1 MNIKTVKEI
10 IEELKNDKEF
20 DDCKIRVISMNI
32 DLNWEGKLEKMDEI
46 RIANNDMTEDQI
58 EKLKNRRMRTAER
71 ILSRKCSDIYISDDK
86 KDVRLF
92 V

>member
-58 EKLKNRRMRTAER
+58 EKLKNRRMKTAER
-71 ILSRKCSDIYISDDK
+71 ILSRKCSDVYISDDK

>member
-20 DDCKIRVISMNI
+20 DECKIRVISMNI

-71 ILSRKCSDIYISDDK
+71 ILSRKCSDVYISDDK
-86 KDVRLF
+86 KDIRLF